1 MAIELMQKAITEKT
15 ELTKDLNKT
24 LDKIIKL
31 ELDLQTKEANML
43 NTIDWNEL
51 FQTDKRVT
59 DKQKNAHIQSI
70 LKEDKNRLAL
80 LKNDIEKIKNTIK
93 ICDDN
98 INLAKYII
106 REKELKKGE

>member
-1 MAIELMQKAITEKT
+1 MAIKLMQKAIAEKT

-70 LKEDKNRLAL
+70 LKADKNRLAL
-80 LKNDIEKIKNTIK
+80 LKNNVEKIKNTIK
-93 ICDDN
+93 LCDDN

-106 REKELKKGE
+106 REKELTKGD